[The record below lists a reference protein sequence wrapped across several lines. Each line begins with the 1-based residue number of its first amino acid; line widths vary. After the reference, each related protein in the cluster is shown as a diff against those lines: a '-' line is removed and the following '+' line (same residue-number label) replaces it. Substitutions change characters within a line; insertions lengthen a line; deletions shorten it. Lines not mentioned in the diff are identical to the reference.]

1 MFTSSD
7 RVIVMARSFIVRTI
21 SLSVVLVYGCGLT
34 VRMPTTLI
42 FVDQF
47 KPTNVGCVE
56 AVSLDLL

>member
-1 MFTSSD
+1 
-7 RVIVMARSFIVRTI
+7 MARSFIVRTI